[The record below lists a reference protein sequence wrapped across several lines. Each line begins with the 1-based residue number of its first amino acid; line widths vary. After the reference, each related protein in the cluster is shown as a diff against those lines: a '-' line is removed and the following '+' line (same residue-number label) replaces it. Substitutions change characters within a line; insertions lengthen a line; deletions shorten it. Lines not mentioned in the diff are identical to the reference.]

1 LERFLIRTVEATAER
16 SDSGKPRKSWHDL
29 RVIIS
34 AARRSSTWT
43 GCVSEGITSHAWA
56 ANQKR
61 QFWMIDEDQ
70 TTYVSAEAETAGK
83 ELASPAVSYR
93 NSIYLLVWFGIRA

>member
-1 LERFLIRTVEATAER
+1 
-16 SDSGKPRKSWHDL
+16 
-29 RVIIS
+29 
-34 AARRSSTWT
+34 
-43 GCVSEGITSHAWA
+43 
-56 ANQKR
+56 
-61 QFWMIDEDQ
+61 MIDEDQ